1 MVESVVI
8 NTAEE
13 TSGPTLEEQAAA
25 MDAAAS
31 ETPEAELPSD
41 QGNKVDRPEWL
52 PEKFETAEDM
62 AKSYAELEAK
72 LATPET
78 PVEDMAPEEVVEEV
92 EARGLDF
99 DALSAEYYE
108 SGELTSESYQAL
120 QNAGIPKEVVDQ
132 YIAATEQAQ
141 EMNRSKVMDNVG
153 GEEAYTEMLEW
164 AADNLSDAEIDAFN
178 TSVSSNDYDTINMAV
193 KGLAAMKAAET
204 GREPSRSLSGAT
216 GSDNG
221 STYGSVKEM
230 MDDMNNPN
238 YHRDP
243 AFRAKVEAKLSRS
256 NIL

>member
-13 TSGPTLEEQAAA
+13 TAGPTLEEQAAA

-31 ETPEAELPSD
+31 ETQEAQLPSD
-41 QGNKVDRPEWL
+41 EGYTADRPEWL
-52 PEKFETAEDM
+52 PKKFETPEDM
-62 AKSYAELEAK
+62 AKSYAALEAK
-72 LATPET
+72 LSNPESA
-78 PVEDMAPEEVVEEV
+78 PEDMTPDEAAEEV

-99 DALSAEYYE
+99 DALSEEYYQNGGLSE
-108 SGELTSESYQAL
+108 ESYSML
-120 QNAGIPKEVVDQ
+120 FDAGIPQEVVDQ

-153 GEEAYTEMLEW
+153 GEEAYNSMLEW

-178 TSVSSNDYDTINMAV
+178 ASVSSNDYDTINMAV
-193 KGLAAMKAAET
+193 RGLAAMQAAEV
-204 GREPSRSLSGAT
+204 GSEPSRSLSGAT

-221 STYGSVKEM
+221 SSYNSVKEM
-230 MDDMNNPN
+230 MNDMNNPE

-256 NIL
+256 SIL